1 MSDVKKTGEV
11 HAALQACAR
20 HFSYSALFSAAIN
33 LLYLTPSI
41 YLLQVYDRVLNGN
54 SITTLVM
61 LTAIAVVALASMA
74 ALDQLRAQMLIRA
87 GLRLD
92 RQLSLAVLRAMNAR
106 GLGRGMDS
114 AGLRELDT
122 FRQAICGSGIQAL
135 FDAPWAIVYIAVCFL
150 LHPLIG
156 WLTLLCVAILFA
168 LAVLNELRTRPLM
181 AQANDLTFKG
191 YKFVDANIR
200 NAEVIHALGMLPD
213 IARRWS
219 VTRSQ
224 AIAAQGIAS
233 IRGASVG
240 ALIKFSRLAMQA
252 AIIGLGAY
260 LVIERQM
267 HPGGIFAASLL
278 LGRALQPVETAVGNW
293 KQWID
298 ARRAFRYLTQLLAD
312 HPAPTERT
320 ALPAP
325 QGALLVEQVSYSPAR
340 ETKPILRNV
349 SFSVQAGE
357 HIGIIGPSSAGK
369 STLLKLLVG
378 VLRPSAG
385 VIRIDGADNAGFDRE
400 LFGKH
405 IGYLPQDIELLTG
418 TVAENIARFTVAEG
432 HQIVE
437 AAKLVD
443 AHEMILRLP
452 NGYETEVGPGGM
464 LLSGGQRQ
472 RIGLARAV
480 FGDPVFIILD
490 EPNSNLDSDGEF
502 ALAHALQRLKAA
514 RRTVL
519 MASHRVSALKAM
531 DRIILIRDGVIEQID
546 TTGAILGR
554 LNGPAA
560 NRSS

>member
-1 MSDVKKTGEV
+1 MSDNKKTGEV

-54 SITTLVM
+54 SITTLAM
-61 LTAIAVVALASMA
+61 LTVIAVVALGCLA
-74 ALDQLRAQMLIRA
+74 ALDQLRAQLLIRA

-92 RQLSLAVLRAMNAR
+92 RQLSQAVLRAMNAR
-106 GLGRGMDS
+106 GLGRSMDS
-114 AGLRELDT
+114 TGLRELDT

-156 WLTLLCVAILFA
+156 WLTLICVAVLFT
-168 LAVLNELRTRPLM
+168 LAVLNELRTRSLM
-181 AQANDLTFKG
+181 AEANELTFKG
-191 YKFVDANIR
+191 YRFVDANIR

-219 VTRSQ
+219 VTRNQ
-224 AIAAQGIAS
+224 AIAAQSMAS
-233 IRGASVG
+233 IRGASVS
-240 ALIKFSRLAMQA
+240 ALIKFSRLTMQA
-252 AIIGLGAY
+252 AIIGVGAY

-298 ARRAFRYLTQLLAD
+298 ARRAFGYLTRLLAD
-312 HPAPTERT
+312 YPASTERT
-320 ALPAP
+320 ALPEP
-325 QGALLVEQVSYSPAR
+325 QGALLVEQVSYAPSRDAKL
-340 ETKPILRNV
+340 TVRNV
-349 SFSVQAGE
+349 SFSLQPGE
-357 HIGIIGPSSAGK
+357 HVGIIGPSSAGK
-369 STLLKLLVG
+369 TTLLKLLVG

-385 VIRIDGADNAGFDRE
+385 VIRIDGSDNTSFDRE

-405 IGYLPQDIELLTG
+405 VGYLPQDIELLTG
-418 TVAENIARFTVAEG
+418 TVAENIARFTAADG
-432 HQIVE
+432 YQIVE

-480 FGDPVFIILD
+480 FGNPVFIILD

-519 MASHRVSALKAM
+519 MASHRISALKAM
-531 DRIILIRDGVIEQID
+531 DRIILIREGAIEQID
-546 TTGAILGR
+546 TTGVILAR
-554 LNGPAA
+554 LNAPVA